1 VIDTLVI
8 FFILVIY
15 HGALR
20 TSSDLQEVAGTD
32 YFYGELRQGVFPV
45 SQIFF
50 GGGLKELRP

>member
-1 VIDTLVI
+1 LVI

-32 YFYGELRQGVFPV
+32 YFYGKLRQGVFPV